1 MRHKPPAEI
10 RLSRRH
16 LILGAG
22 ATALA
27 LKSGVARAATGAA
40 GPPRALV
47 ERARAALFSSTGTGL
62 QRDMIG
68 LVDFSAPS
76 SAPRFHLLDPLSG
89 RSRALLV
96 AHGRGSDPAHSG
108 WLQRFSNLPGSNA
121 SSAGA
126 YRTGDVYV
134 GKHGRSRRLIGLEA
148 ENNNAQSR
156 AIVVHAASYV
166 SDDLARNTGKIGRS
180 EGCFAVAPDTIEHV
194 LERLGSNRLLFAG
207 KA

>member
-1 MRHKPPAEI
+1 MPHKTPADL

-16 LILGAG
+16 MILGAS

-27 LKSGVARAATGAA
+27 FRSGIARAATAAA
-40 GPPRALV
+40 GPPPALV
-47 ERARAALFSSTGTGL
+47 ERARAALSSAIGNGL

-76 SAPRFHLLDPLSG
+76 SAPRFYLLDPLSG
-89 RSRALLV
+89 QSRALLV
-96 AHGRGSDPAHSG
+96 AHGRGSDPGHSG

-134 GKHGRSRRLIGLEA
+134 GKHGRSRRLIGLEP
-148 ENNNAQSR
+148 ENDNARSR

-180 EGCFAVAPDTIEHV
+180 EGCFAVAQDNIDHV
-194 LERLGSNRLLFAG
+194 LARLGSNRLLFAG